1 MGKLTAAKTLE
12 LLGGGAA
19 GAYAAKRYT
28 DLVGGPQQYQDEM
41 GQVRST
47 PGMSDKQKKDFQ
59 MRAAGVGALAIAGP
73 AGLRRMALKRKNR
86 KLMKADLEG
95 IDSAKRKIKEHK
107 PIFWCM
113 SKSKKNVLRGL
124 HLQTKNSQEKFVS
137 VIKGKILDVIVDL
150 RKKSK
155 TFGKHFKIILS
166 EKNSKSLLI
175 PSGFAHGFLGLENEN
190 IVLYSNNNYR
200 SKANEIG
207 INWND
212 QTLKINWPNKKFIIS
227 KKDRNNISMSQFL
240 SK

>member
-1 MGKLTAAKTLE
+1 MYLS
-12 LLGGGAA
+12 
-19 GAYAAKRYT
+19 
-28 DLVGGPQQYQDEM
+28 Q
-41 GQVRST
+41 
-47 PGMSDKQKKDFQ
+47 
-59 MRAAGVGALAIAGP
+59 
-73 AGLRRMALKRKNR
+73 
-86 KLMKADLEG
+86 
-95 IDSAKRKIKEHK
+95 
-107 PIFWCM
+107 
-113 SKSKKNVLRGL
+113 KKNVLRGL

-137 VIKGKILDVIVDL
+137 VLKGKILDVVIDL
-150 RKKSK
+150 RRNSK